1 MNDGDKKNYLQLQW
15 IQGGD
20 ITAQFKGEKYTIYKR
35 VKLAYINIL
44 A

>member
-20 ITAQFKGEKYTIYKR
+20 ITAQFKGGKIYY
-35 VKLAYINIL
+35 L
-44 A
+44 